1 MLGLPPAPQSIPA
14 RYAARGRESILD
26 RKADPVSG
34 DVKLGIAAYGGYVPR
49 RRLSRSAI
57 VAANAWFNPS
67 LKALAAGQRAICNWD
82 EDPLTMAVEAVRDCL
97 SGEVVAGVD
106 TLMLASTTLPFL
118 ERHNAGV
125 VRAALALPEHMM
137 TLDITASQR
146 AGTSALIAAL
156 QARRGRAGGSVVVAA
171 EQRRTKT
178 ASTQELSY
186 GDAAAA
192 LVVAE
197 TDAPIAVFLGAHQVA
212 VDFVDRYRGQ
222 LESFDYQWE
231 ERWVR
236 DEGHLKIL
244 PPGLRGLCAAAG
256 IDAANID
263 RLLIPIGRGAALAV
277 AKAIGARPESVCDD
291 LAEGMGDS
299 GVAHPLVMLAH
310 ELERARPGEI
320 IVVAGW
326 GQGCDALAFRVTD
339 AATRRRPARGIGRS
353 LARGVADSNYVRYL
367 AFNRLIVQ
375 EQGMRAE
382 ADRQTALSAFYRHR
396 DMVTALVGGRCA
408 RCGTPQFPAAGVCVN
423 PECRARGDQAPYRF
437 ADVPARVQSWTADN
451 LTYCPDPPQY
461 FGMVVF
467 EGGGR
472 MMVDFTDVEREAL
485 ATGAPARMV
494 FRVKERDLR
503 RGFVKYFWKAVPGEP
518 RAEVDG
524 GERH

>member
-1 MLGLPPAPQSIPA
+1 VS
-14 RYAARGRESILD
+14 RE
-26 RKADPVSG
+26 
-34 DVKLGIAAYGGYVPR
+34 VKLGIAACGGYVPR
-49 RRLSRSAI
+49 LRLSRSAI
-57 VAANAWFNPS
+57 VAANAWFNPG

-82 EDPLTMAVEAVRDCL
+82 EDPLTMAVEAARDCL
-97 SGEVVAGVD
+97 SDEAVPEID
-106 TLMLASTTLPFL
+106 TLILASTTLPFL

-137 TLDITASQR
+137 TLDVTASQR

-156 QARRGRAGGSVVVAA
+156 QARRGRPGGAVVVAA
-171 EQRRTKT
+171 ERRRAKA
-178 ASTQELSY
+178 ASPQELSY

-197 TDAPIAVFLGAHQVA
+197 MDAPIAAFLGAHQVA
-212 VDFVDRYRGQ
+212 VDFVDHYRGQ
-222 LESFDYQWE
+222 HESFDYQWE

-236 DEGHLKIL
+236 DEGYLKIV
-244 PPGLRGLCAAAG
+244 PMAVRGLCASAG
-256 IDAANID
+256 IDAAKID
-263 RLLIPIGRGAALAV
+263 RLVIPINRGAAEAV
-277 AKAIGARPESVCDD
+277 AKASGARPESVCDD
-291 LAEGMGDS
+291 LSQVMGDS
-299 GVAHPLVMLAH
+299 GVAHPLVMLVH
-310 ELERARPGEI
+310 ELERAQAGET
-320 IVVAGW
+320 VVLVGW
-326 GQGCDALAFRVTD
+326 GQGCDALAFQVTD
-339 AATRRRPARGIGRS
+339 GAKRRRPAGGVGRS

-375 EQGMRAE
+375 EEGMRAE

-423 PECRARGDQAPYRF
+423 PECSARGDQDPFRF
-437 ADVPARVQSWTADN
+437 ADMPARVQSWTADN

-472 MMVDFTDVEREAL
+472 MMVDFTDVDRETLVA
-485 ATGAPARMV
+485 GAPARMV
-494 FRVKERDLR
+494 FRVKEYDLR
-503 RGFVKYFWKAVPGEP
+503 RGFVKYFWKAVPGP
-518 RAEVDG
+518 AGVEVDG